1 VDESINEAGR
11 RRPGMP
17 PLISHGGDSR
27 FQKQVRT
34 REKRRSLSAVRH
46 AKEARMTYIMYIRQ
60 LMIVLFLGLGVTLFF
75 VPGGFMGGYSL
86 LKGAVEGFKFEQRLA
101 KEEQDFQHDLLRR
114 DQAEQERQAEHE
126 RQLQIL
132 RLQRPATPDESY

>member
-1 VDESINEAGR
+1 
-11 RRPGMP
+11 
-17 PLISHGGDSR
+17 
-27 FQKQVRT
+27 
-34 REKRRSLSAVRH
+34 
-46 AKEARMTYIMYIRQ
+46 MTYIMYIRQ

-75 VPGGFMGGYSL
+75 VPGGIMGGYSL

-101 KEEQDFQHDLLRR
+101 KEEQDFQHDVVRR

-126 RQLQIL
+126 RQMQIL